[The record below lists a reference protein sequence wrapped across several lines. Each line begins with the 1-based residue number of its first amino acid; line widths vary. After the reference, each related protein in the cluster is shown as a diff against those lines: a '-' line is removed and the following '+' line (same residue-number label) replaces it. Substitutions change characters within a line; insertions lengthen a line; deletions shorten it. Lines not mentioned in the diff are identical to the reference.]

1 MDFSSSAHCVFNLKI
16 HLVFVVA
23 YRRKVISESILTRMG
38 EIFKEMYQ
46 DYNAEL
52 REFSGESDH
61 VHLLVEISP
70 SVRISDLVRTLK
82 SVSSGKI
89 RQEFS
94 QQIRHYLWGKRFWT
108 RSYCVISVGDG
119 APTQV
124 IEKYIQKQK
133 RPTNN

>member
-1 MDFSSSAHCVFNLKI
+1 M
-16 HLVFVVA
+16 
-23 YRRKVISESILTRMG
+23 ESILTQME
-38 EIFKEMYQ
+38 EIFKEVCQ

-61 VHLLVEISP
+61 VHLLVAISP
-70 SVRISDLVRTLK
+70 TVRISDLVRTLK
-82 SVSSGKI
+82 SVSSRKI

-94 QQIRHYLWGKRFWT
+94 QQIRYYLWGKKFWT

-119 APTQV
+119 ASTQV

>member
-1 MDFSSSAHCVFNLKI
+1 MLEAHCVFNLKI
-16 HLVFVVA
+16 HLVFIVA
-23 YRRKVISESILTRMG
+23 YRRRVILESILTQME
-38 EIFKEMYQ
+38 EIFKEVCQ

-82 SVSSGKI
+82 SVCSRKI

-94 QQIRHYLWGKRFWT
+94 QQIRHYLWEHRFWT

-119 APTQV
+119 ASTQV

>member
-1 MDFSSSAHCVFNLKI
+1 M
-16 HLVFVVA
+16 
-23 YRRKVISESILTRMG
+23 ESILTQMG
-38 EIFKEMYQ
+38 EIFKEVCQ

-82 SVSSGKI
+82 SVSSRKI

-94 QQIRHYLWGKRFWT
+94 QQIRYYLWEHRFWT

-119 APTQV
+119 ASTQV
-124 IEKYIQKQK
+124 IES
-133 RPTNN
+133 

>member
-61 VHLLVEISP
+61 VHLLVAISP
-70 SVRISDLVRTLK
+70 TVRISDLVWTLK
-82 SVSSGKI
+82 SVSSRKI

-94 QQIRHYLWGKRFWT
+94 QQIRYYLWGKKFWT

-119 APTQV
+119 ASTQV
-124 IEKYIQKQK
+124 IES
-133 RPTNN
+133 

>member
-16 HLVFVVA
+16 HLVFIVA
-23 YRRKVISESILTRMG
+23 YRRRVILESILTQME
-38 EIFKEMYQ
+38 EIFKEVCQ

-82 SVSSGKI
+82 SVSSRKI

-94 QQIRHYLWGKRFWT
+94 QQIRYYLWGKKFWT

-119 APTQV
+119 ALTQV
-124 IEKYIQKQK
+124 IES
-133 RPTNN
+133 

>member
-23 YRRKVISESILTRMG
+23 YRRKAISESILTRMS
-38 EIFKEMYQ
+38 EIFKEVCQ

-70 SVRISDLVRTLK
+70 TVRISDLVRTLK
-82 SVSSGKI
+82 SVSSRKI

-94 QQIRHYLWGKRFWT
+94 QQIRPYLWGKRFWT

-119 APTQV
+119 ASTQV

-133 RPTNN
+133 RPANN

>member
-23 YRRKVISESILTRMG
+23 YRRKAISESILTRMS
-38 EIFKEMYQ
+38 EIFKEVCQ

-70 SVRISDLVRTLK
+70 TVRISDLVRTLK
-82 SVSSGKI
+82 SVSSRKNPTRVQSTNSSIPMGK
-89 RQEFS
+89 EV
-94 QQIRHYLWGKRFWT
+94 L
-108 RSYCVISVGDG
+108 D
-119 APTQV
+119 
-124 IEKYIQKQK
+124 EKLLCDFCW
-133 RPTNN
+133 RWSLDTSH

>member
-1 MDFSSSAHCVFNLKI
+1 M
-16 HLVFVVA
+16 
-23 YRRKVISESILTRMG
+23 ESILTQMG
-38 EIFKEMYQ
+38 EIFKEVCQ

-61 VHLLVEISP
+61 VHLLVAISP
-70 SVRISDLVRTLK
+70 TVRISDLVRTLK
-82 SVSSGKI
+82 SVSSRKI
-89 RQEFS
+89 RQEFC

-119 APTQV
+119 ASTQV

>member
-16 HLVFVVA
+16 HHVFVVA

-82 SVSSGKI
+82 SVCSRKI

-94 QQIRHYLWGKRFWT
+94 QQIRHYLWEHRFWT

-119 APTQV
+119 ASTQV

>member
-16 HLVFVVA
+16 HLVFIVA
-23 YRRKVISESILTRMG
+23 YRRKVISKSILTQMG
-38 EIFKEMYQ
+38 EIFKEVCQ
-46 DYNAEL
+46 DYNTEL

-70 SVRISDLVRTLK
+70 TVRISDLVRTLK
-82 SVSSGKI
+82 SVSSRKI
-89 RQEFS
+89 RQEFG
-94 QQIRHYLWGKRFWT
+94 QQIRHSLWGKRFWT

-119 APTQV
+119 ASTRV

>member
-1 MDFSSSAHCVFNLKI
+1 M
-16 HLVFVVA
+16 
-23 YRRKVISESILTRMG
+23 TQMG
-38 EIFKEMYQ
+38 EIFKEVCQ

-70 SVRISDLVRTLK
+70 SVKISDLVRTLK
-82 SVSSGKI
+82 SVSSRKI

-119 APTQV
+119 ASTQV

>member
-1 MDFSSSAHCVFNLKI
+1 MDFSSSAHCVFNLRI

-23 YRRKVISESILTRMG
+23 YRKKCSDAILTRMG
-38 EIFKEMYQ
+38 EIFKEVCQ

-82 SVSSGKI
+82 SVSSRKI

-94 QQIRHYLWGKRFWT
+94 QQIRHYLWEHRFWT

-119 APTQV
+119 ASTQV

-133 RPTNN
+133 CPTNN

>member
-23 YRRKVISESILTRMG
+23 YRRKAISESIFTRMS
-38 EIFKEMYQ
+38 EIFKEVCQ

-70 SVRISDLVRTLK
+70 TVRISDLVRTLK

-89 RQEFS
+89 RQEFC
-94 QQIRHYLWGKRFWT
+94 QQIRHCLWGKRFWT
-108 RSYCVISVGDG
+108 RSYRVISVGDG
-119 APTQV
+119 ASTQI
-124 IEKYIQKQK
+124 IEKYIRKQK

>member
-1 MDFSSSAHCVFNLKI
+1 MDFSSLAHCVFNLKI

-23 YRRKVISESILTRMG
+23 YRRKAISESILTRMS
-38 EIFKEMYQ
+38 EIFKEVCQ
-46 DYNAEL
+46 DYNADL
-52 REFSGESDH
+52 REFSGEADH

-70 SVRISDLVRTLK
+70 TVRISDLVRALK
-82 SVSSGKI
+82 SVSSRKI

-94 QQIRHYLWGKRFWT
+94 QQIRQYLWGKRFWT

-119 APTQV
+119 ASTRV

-133 RPTNN
+133 RPSNN

>member
-1 MDFSSSAHCVFNLKI
+1 M
-16 HLVFVVA
+16 
-23 YRRKVISESILTRMG
+23 ESILTQME
-38 EIFKEMYQ
+38 EIFKEVCQ

-82 SVSSGKI
+82 SVCSRKI

-94 QQIRHYLWGKRFWT
+94 QQIRHYLWEHRFWT

-119 APTQV
+119 ASTQV

>member
-16 HLVFVVA
+16 HLVFIVA
-23 YRRKVISESILTRMG
+23 YRRRVILESILTQME
-38 EIFKEMYQ
+38 EIFKEVCQ

-61 VHLLVEISP
+61 VHLLVAISP
-70 SVRISDLVRTLK
+70 TVRISDLVRTLK
-82 SVSSGKI
+82 SVSSRKI

-94 QQIRHYLWGKRFWT
+94 QQIRYYLWGKKFWT

-119 APTQV
+119 ASTQV
-124 IEKYIQKQK
+124 IES
-133 RPTNN
+133 